1 MDWLGFTMLLTCSR
15 VIALAVMLVGLSTA
29 QAADTT
35 LTLACQGTTTA
46 TTAGTEDKPEPI
58 SMGIIVN
65 FTKKTVHGFGDPL
78 FGEQRIKITGVTET
92 AVYFS
97 PDFSPDDKFQNMSQS
112 GMGAIDRVTGDLWA
126 DFTSTD
132 AKTGKAITSQ
142 SYALK
147 CRPTQRMF

>member
-1 MDWLGFTMLLTCSR
+1 MLLTCSR

-65 FTKKTVHGFGDPL
+65 FTKKTVHGFGEL
-78 FGEQRIKITGVTET
+78 FPVWGVGDGTPPYPFSRILRCVRCPRGQEQRSDTGEERL
-92 AVYFS
+92 FH
-97 PDFSPDDKFQNMSQS
+97 QNM
-112 GMGAIDRVTGDLWA
+112 
-126 DFTSTD
+126 
-132 AKTGKAITSQ
+132 
-142 SYALK
+142 
-147 CRPTQRMF
+147 PN